1 MRKLFGV
8 FAAAL
13 LALGVAG
20 QANAGPSLFTGALAI
35 QLATLPPIALPGAGI
50 AIVNG
55 SGGGAHLNTLQ
66 LAGGTFMTTGFTLT
80 ISPPAGGA
88 IAGIQVTA
96 SNTAGNFF
104 GGSLAGTLG
113 GQMSINGFAKV
124 CLFFT
129 CGAPPPANLNVPLNV
144 VGVGGAAAVGAAV
157 NVTVIGA
164 PWTTG
169 TAAVGTVTV
178 MGFGHGA
185 ASGTTSTAGPSGVV
199 QLVTPIFVSTSVA
212 GSEVVPAF
220 GILALHFVPEPGT
233 LVLLGSGIAGLVMFG
248 RSRRS

>member
-35 QLATLPPIALPGAGI
+35 QLATLPAIAIPGAGI

-55 SGGGAHLNTLQ
+55 SGGGAHLNSLS
-66 LAGGTFMTTGFTLT
+66 LGGGTFVTTGLAIT
-80 ISPPAGGA
+80 ISPPAGGV
-88 IAGIQVTA
+88 IGGVQVTA
-96 SNTAGNFF
+96 SNASGAFG

-113 GQMSINGFAKV
+113 GTMPLNGFAKV
-124 CLFFT
+124 CLFGT
-129 CGAPPPANLNVPLNV
+129 CAAPPAANLAVPL
-144 VGVGGAAAVGAAV
+144 GVIGAGGAVAVGAAV

-169 TAAVGTVTV
+169 TAAVGTVTL

-185 ASGTTSTAGPSGVV
+185 ASGTTSTAGPSGAV
-199 QLVTPIFVSTSVA
+199 QLVTPIFVSTSIA
-212 GSEVVPAF
+212 GSEVVPGF

-233 LVLLGSGIAGLVMFG
+233 LVLLGSGIAGLLMFG

>member
-1 MRKLFGV
+1 MRKLFGFV
-8 FAAAL
+8 AAGLLVLGASGQAHAAAL
-13 LALGVAG
+13 
-20 QANAGPSLFTGALAI
+20 NFTGNIAI
-35 QLATLPPIALPGAGI
+35 QLATLPPIGIPGAGV
-50 AIVNG
+50 ATVND
-55 SGGGAHLNTLQ
+55 SAGGAHLNSLA
-66 LAGGTFMTTGFTLT
+66 LAGGTFMSTGFTLT

-96 SNTAGNFF
+96 MNAEGNFT
-104 GGSLAGTLG
+104 GGSAVGTLG
-113 GQMSINGFAKV
+113 GQMSIVGFAKV

-129 CGAPPPANLNVPLNV
+129 CGAPPPANLNVPLDV

-178 MGFGHGA
+178 MGFAHGP
-185 ASGTTSTAGPSGVV
+185 SSETSTTAAPSGVV

-220 GILALHFVPEPGT
+220 GIMALHFVPEPGT
-233 LVLLGSGIAGLVMFG
+233 LVLLGSGIAGLLMFG